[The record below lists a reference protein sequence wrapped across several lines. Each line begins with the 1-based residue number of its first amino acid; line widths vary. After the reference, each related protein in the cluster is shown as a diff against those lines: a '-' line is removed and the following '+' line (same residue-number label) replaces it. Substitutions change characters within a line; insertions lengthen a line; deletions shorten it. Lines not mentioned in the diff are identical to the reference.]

1 MAPKRLTLASLGG
14 GELEL
19 LVERELKKL
28 CENIVDPNVK
38 TEAVR
43 KLTVVLSVKPD
54 KKGQVADITYS
65 VKSSLPGPDCSKT
78 TAYIAMQ
85 PGTSEIALFGVD
97 IRQADLFK
105 KPEDSVITTIHPVS
119 SPTAAAPKPDAK
131 TMAAEGRVASS

>member
-54 KKGQVADITYS
+54 KKGQVADTNP
-65 VKSSLPGPDCSKT
+65 SL
-78 TAYIAMQ
+78 
-85 PGTSEIALFGVD
+85 
-97 IRQADLFK
+97 
-105 KPEDSVITTIHPVS
+105 
-119 SPTAAAPKPDAK
+119 
-131 TMAAEGRVASS
+131 

>member
-1 MAPKRLTLASLGG
+1 MAAKRLTLSSLGG

-28 CENIVDPNVK
+28 CENIIDPAVK
-38 TEAVR
+38 TDAVR
-43 KLTVVLSVKPD
+43 KIAINLSVKPD
-54 KKGQVADITYS
+54 KKGHVADITYS
-65 VKSSLPGPDCSKT
+65 VKSSLPGPDASKT

-105 KPEDSVITTIHPVS
+105 KPEESVLTVITPVS
-119 SPTAAAPKPDAK
+119 GSVPTPKTEAVKPQASTTAAQ
-131 TMAAEGRVASS
+131 SN

>member
-1 MAPKRLTLASLGG
+1 MPAKRLTLASLGG

-28 CENIVDPNVK
+28 CENIVDPAVK
-38 TEAVR
+38 TDANR
-43 KLTVVLSVKPD
+43 KLTIVLSVKPD

-65 VKSSLPGPDCSKT
+65 VKSSLPGPDASKT

-97 IRQADLFK
+97 IRQNELFAEK
-105 KPEDSVITTIHPVS
+105 EPTVSEIKPVS
-119 SPTAAAPKPDAK
+119 APTAKITESGKAQIVAPP
-131 TMAAEGRVASS
+131 MSS